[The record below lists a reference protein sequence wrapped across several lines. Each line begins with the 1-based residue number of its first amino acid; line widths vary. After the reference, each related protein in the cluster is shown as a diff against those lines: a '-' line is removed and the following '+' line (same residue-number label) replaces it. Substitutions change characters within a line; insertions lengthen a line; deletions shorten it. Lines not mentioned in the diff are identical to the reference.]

1 MGARRSGHAA
11 LDAAG
16 EASFSCVWR
25 LGVWS
30 TADVRPTK
38 MGALCCDSG
47 GGSGGPRQAP
57 EAAAEAGAAAAAAA
71 QKRLK
76 GRGRTGG

>member
-11 LDAAG
+11 GD
-16 EASFSCVWR
+16 ASFSCVWR

-76 GRGRTGG
+76 GRVFRDKVR